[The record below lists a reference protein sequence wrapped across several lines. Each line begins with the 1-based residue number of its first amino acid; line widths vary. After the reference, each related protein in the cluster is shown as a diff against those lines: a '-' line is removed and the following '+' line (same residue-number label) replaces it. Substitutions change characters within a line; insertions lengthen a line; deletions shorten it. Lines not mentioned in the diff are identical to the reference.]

1 MRDYIFKRLLFL
13 CSLLVLLICGGMVYS
28 LVSGAV
34 PAFEKFGFFHFISS
48 VEWDPRPGNEQYG
61 ALAFI
66 TGTIMTSFLA
76 LVFCIP
82 FSLPV
87 ALFTGEYFRGT
98 RAPRSSVR
106 SSTCCRYPFVVYG
119 LMGFYTLR
127 PFMVDLQLSEQGFG
141 IFTAAVVLAVMIIPY
156 ASSLSA
162 EFISMVPKELKEGAY
177 SLGGTRLDVIRR
189 VIFPV
194 AGSGIFASYILAL
207 GRALGET
214 MAVTMLSAIPISCL
228 RLSLLPATRWPVS
241 SPTSSEKPSGLKL
254 SSLSAIR
261 SIAIPHHAINHFIGK
276 MINEKIS

>member
-98 RAPRSSVR
+98 RAATIIGSVIDLLAGGAAKGRS
-106 SSTCCRYPFVVYG
+106 
-119 LMGFYTLR
+119 
-127 PFMVDLQLSEQGFG
+127 
-141 IFTAAVVLAVMIIPY
+141 VLADAPRPTRDEY
-156 ASSLSA
+156 SA
-162 EFISMVPKELKEGAY
+162 LW
-177 SLGGTRLDVIRR
+177 RD
-189 VIFPV
+189 
-194 AGSGIFASYILAL
+194 ILAQP
-207 GRALGET
+207 GE
-214 MAVTMLSAIPISCL
+214 
-228 RLSLLPATRWPVS
+228 
-241 SPTSSEKPSGLKL
+241 G
-254 SSLSAIR
+254 
-261 SIAIPHHAINHFIGK
+261 
-276 MINEKIS
+276 

>member
-98 RAPRSSVR
+98 RAATIIGSVIDLLAGIP
-106 SSTCCRYPFVVYG
+106 SIVYG
-119 LMGFYTLR
+119 LWGFYTLR

-156 ASSLSA
+156 ASSLS
-162 EFISMVPKELKEGAY
+162 
-177 SLGGTRLDVIRR
+177 
-189 VIFPV
+189 
-194 AGSGIFASYILAL
+194 
-207 GRALGET
+207 
-214 MAVTMLSAIPISCL
+214 
-228 RLSLLPATRWPVS
+228 
-241 SPTSSEKPSGLKL
+241 
-254 SSLSAIR
+254 
-261 SIAIPHHAINHFIGK
+261 
-276 MINEKIS
+276 